1 MSLGT
6 TTKGRGTS
14 EFAVG
19 SSLLQAA
26 TVVRDSAASTSRRR
40 DRTMVDD
47 RRCRDWDGVV
57 HHTGPMGT
65 GHSHSFGA
73 DEELDDLVDPAVR
86 RNLWIAVAVC
96 AVVVVV
102 GLVALWPGGG
112 DNGRSDPLGLGGK
125 PVKASVESVEE
136 VPCSFDPLLA
146 CKLVEVLVSEGERR
160 GEVFEIEQPLD
171 STISSGDGVLV
182 DIVALGDGTE
192 QAVFYDFERS
202 TPMLLLVIVFVTAI
216 VVLGRWRGV
225 GALAGLAMSFVVI
238 IFFALP
244 ALLDGSNAVTVA
256 LVAAGA
262 IAFIALFLAHGRGLA
277 TATALL
283 STFASLAITAILAGV
298 FLAASKFTGFGDENV
313 SFLDALGTQ
322 IDPRGLLLAG
332 IVIGSLGVLDDV
344 TVTQVSAVW
353 ELKRASP
360 DADFRELYG
369 RALRIGRDHISSTV
383 NTLFLAYAGA
393 SLPLLLLFSEANQG
407 FASVATREIVAVEI
421 VRALVGSVGLVAS
434 VPISTALAAKVLA
447 STTRHDHDSELEP
460 AEAS

>member
-1 MSLGT
+1 
-6 TTKGRGTS
+6 
-14 EFAVG
+14 
-19 SSLLQAA
+19 
-26 TVVRDSAASTSRRR
+26 
-40 DRTMVDD
+40 
-47 RRCRDWDGVV
+47 
-57 HHTGPMGT
+57 MGT

-73 DEELDDLVDPAVR
+73 DEELDALVDPTVR
-86 RNLWIAVAVC
+86 RNLWIAVAAC
-96 AVVVVV
+96 AVVVVI

-112 DNGRSDPLGLGGK
+112 DDGSSDPLGLGGE
-125 PVKASVESVEE
+125 PVKASVESVED
-136 VPCSFDPLLA
+136 VPCSFDPLLG
-146 CKLVEVLVSEGERR
+146 CKLIEVLVSEGERR
-160 GEVFEIEQPLD
+160 GEVFEIEQPID
-171 STISSGDGVLV
+171 STISSGDGILV

-216 VVLGRWRGV
+216 IVLGRWRGV
-225 GALAGLAMSFVVI
+225 GALAGLAMSFVMI

-244 ALLDGSNAVTVA
+244 ALLDGSNAVMVA
-256 LVAAGA
+256 LVTAGA

-360 DADFRELYG
+360 DADFRGLYG

-407 FASVATREIVAVEI
+407 FASVATRELVAVEI

-447 STTRHDHDSELEP
+447 STTPHHHDSELEP
-460 AEAS
+460 VDAP

>member
-1 MSLGT
+1 MGHAHGQHESL
-6 TTKGRGTS
+6 
-14 EFAVG
+14 
-19 SSLLQAA
+19 
-26 TVVRDSAASTSRRR
+26 
-40 DRTMVDD
+40 
-47 RRCRDWDGVV
+47 
-57 HHTGPMGT
+57 
-65 GHSHSFGA
+65 
-73 DEELDDLVDPAVR
+73 DEQVDPRVR
-86 RNLWIAVAVC
+86 RQLWIAVAGC

-102 GLVALWPGGG
+102 GMVAIWPGGG
-112 DNGRSDPLGLGGK
+112 GGGRDPLGLTGD
-125 PVKASVESVEE
+125 PVAASVQSVEE

-146 CKLVEVLVSEGERR
+146 CKLVEALVSEGERR
-160 GEVFEIEQPLD
+160 GEAVFLEQPLD
-171 STISSGDGVLV
+171 STISSGDDILV
-182 DIVALGDGTE
+182 DLVELDDGSV

-202 TPMLLLVIVFVTAI
+202 TPMLLLVIVFVTSI

-238 IFFALP
+238 IVFALP
-244 ALLDGSNAVTVA
+244 ALLEGTNAVAVA
-256 LVAAGA
+256 IVTAGA

-283 STFASLAITAILAGV
+283 STFASLAITAALAAV
-298 FLAASKFTGFGDENV
+298 FLAMSNFTGFGDENV
-313 SFLDALGTQ
+313 GFLDALGSQ

-360 DADFRELYG
+360 DVTFGELYG

-393 SLPLLLLFSEANQG
+393 SLPLLLLFSEANESLG
-407 FASVATREIVAVEI
+407 SVATREIVAVEI

-447 STTRHDHDSELEP
+447 STTPTSPEP
-460 AEAS
+460 PALAATIDAPIDDPST